1 MQHTDTIAAR
11 QADASAVGLA
21 VVVGGTGGIG
31 SALVAQLR
39 SEGRYA
45 QVLALSRRSTPS
57 VDVTD
62 ETSIAALAASLADTG
77 LPLRLLIIASGVLQ
91 GPGMQPEKSLA
102 ALDPAALAQ
111 SLAVNAIGP
120 ALVMKHLL
128 PLLPKQGRAV
138 CAALSARVGSIGDNQ
153 LGGWYA
159 YRAAKA
165 ALNQLVHTAA
175 IELRRQRPQAL
186 CVALHPGTVDTGLS
200 APFAKSGLEVRGPTE
215 AATQLLAVLDG
226 LTPAQSGG
234 FYDWRGEPVPW

>member
-1 MQHTDTIAAR
+1 MQHPTPRAAQR
-11 QADASAVGLA
+11 ADASQGGLA
-21 VVVGGTGGIG
+21 VVIGGSGGIG
-31 SALVAQLR
+31 AALVSQLQR
-39 SEGRYA
+39 EGHYA
-45 QVLALSRRSTPS
+45 QVLALSRRSTPA

-62 ETSIAALAASLADTG
+62 EASVAGLAATLADSG
-77 LPLRLLIIASGVLQ
+77 LPLRLLIIASGVLH
-91 GPGMQPEKSLA
+91 GPSMQPEKSLA

-111 SLAVNAIGP
+111 SFAVNAIGP

-128 PLLPKQGRAV
+128 PLMPKQGRAV

-200 APFAKSGLEVRGPTE
+200 APFAKTGLEVRGPAE
-215 AATQLLAVLDG
+215 AAEQLLAVLEG
-226 LTPAQSGG
+226 LAPAQSGG
-234 FYDWRGEPVPW
+234 FYDWRGDPVPW

>member
-1 MQHTDTIAAR
+1 MQHTDTIAVPPG
-11 QADASAVGLA
+11 DTSSGGLA
-21 VVVGGTGGIG
+21 VVIGGSGGIG
-31 SALVAQLR
+31 TALVTQLQR
-39 SEGRYA
+39 EGRHA
-45 QVLALSRRSTPS
+45 QVLALSRRSTPTL
-57 VDVTD
+57 DITD
-62 ETSIAALAASLADTG
+62 EASIAAVAAQLSDSG
-77 LPLRLLIIASGVLQ
+77 LPLRLLIIASGVLH

-102 ALDPAALAQ
+102 ALDAAALTQ

-175 IELRRQRPQAL
+175 IELRRLRPQAL

-200 APFAKSGLEVRGPTE
+200 APFAKTGLEVRGPAE
-215 AATQLLAVLDG
+215 AAEQLLAVLEG
-226 LTPAQSGG
+226 LTLAQSGG

>member
-1 MQHTDTIAAR
+1 MQHTDTIAALPD
-11 QADASAVGLA
+11 DASQRGLA
-21 VVVGGTGGIG
+21 VVIGGSGGIG
-31 SALVAQLR
+31 AALVAQLQR
-39 SEGRYA
+39 EGRHA
-45 QVLALSRRSTPS
+45 QVLPLSRRSTPAI
-57 VDVTD
+57 DLTD
-62 ETSIAALAASLADTG
+62 EATIAEVAAQLADSG
-77 LPLRLLIIASGVLQ
+77 LPLRLLIIASGVLH

-102 ALDPAALAQ
+102 ALDAAALAQ
-111 SLAVNAIGP
+111 SFAVNATGP
-120 ALVMKHLL
+120 ALVMKHFL

-175 IELRRQRPQAL
+175 IELRRLRPQAL

-200 APFAKSGLEVRGPTE
+200 APFAKTGLEVRGPAE
-215 AATQLLAVLDG
+215 AAAQLLAVLDG
-226 LTPAQSGG
+226 LTPQHSGG